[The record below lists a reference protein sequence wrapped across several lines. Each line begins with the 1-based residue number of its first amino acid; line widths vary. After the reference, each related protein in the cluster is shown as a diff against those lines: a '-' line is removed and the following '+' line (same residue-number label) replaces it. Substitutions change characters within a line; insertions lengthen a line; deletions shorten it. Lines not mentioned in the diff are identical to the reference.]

1 MKRKGSLLAIILL
14 SMALLTACGGDDDRS
29 YSSES
34 ASINSNYDG
43 TIASTFGGANM
54 TAASSGLD
62 TSSRSAD
69 TGDSDD
75 YHKSPKNSNT
85 SNTNEQA
92 NRKII
97 RTVDMTIQTGTKT
110 DIETIMAA
118 ASEKCNE
125 LGGYEES
132 RSIDGYRKYY
142 GDITLRVPKS
152 NTDEFLEFIND
163 SNLVITKLNDTSE
176 DVTLKYTD
184 VDSRLGSAKRQQK
197 KYEEYAE
204 KAENMDDLLRIEERL
219 DSVTADLESY
229 QSQMNT
235 LNNQIDYCT
244 VRLDIESKEKVAYSS
259 NSFSEQF
266 AENMYGFGEDL
277 ADIVTG
283 MISAAI
289 VVILAAI
296 GFIPAIIIFIFTLR
310 FAFRFKFKDLVN
322 KFRTRR
328 NRGYVQSRGDT
339 PDQRDIRDIQGPDKQ

>member
-54 TAASSGLD
+54 TVASSGLD
-62 TSSRSAD
+62 TSSRSTD
-69 TGDSDD
+69 TNNGDD
-75 YHKSPKNSNT
+75 YHKSTKKSNT
-85 SNTNEQA
+85 DEQS

-97 RTVDMTIQTGTKT
+97 RTVDMTIQTGTKD
-110 DIETIMAA
+110 DIETIMTA

-142 GDITLRVPKS
+142 GDITLRVPKY

-163 SNLVITKLNDTSE
+163 SNLIITKLNDTSE

-310 FAFRFKFKDLVN
+310 FAFKFKFKDLIN

-328 NRGYVQSRGDT
+328 RGYVQPRRDI
-339 PDQRDIRDIQGPDKQ
+339 PDQRDIRDIQGPDKQE

>member
-1 MKRKGSLLAIILL
+1 MRRKGSLLAIILL
-14 SMALLTACGGDDDRS
+14 SMALLTACGGDGDRS
-29 YSSES
+29 YRSES

-43 TIASTFGGANM
+43 TITSTFGGANM
-54 TAASSGLD
+54 SAASSGLD
-62 TSSRSAD
+62 TSSKSTD
-69 TGDSDD
+69 TNNGDD
-75 YHKSPKNSNT
+75 YHKSTKKSNT
-85 SNTNEQA
+85 DEQS

-97 RTVDMTIQTGTKT
+97 RTVDMTIQTGTKA
-110 DIETIMAA
+110 DIETIMTA

-142 GDITLRVPKS
+142 GDIILRVPKF
-152 NTDEFLEFIND
+152 NTDEFLEFINA

-176 DVTLKYTD
+176 DVTLQYTD

-244 VRLDIESKEKVAYSS
+244 VSLDIESKEKVAYSS

-266 AENMYGFGEDL
+266 ADNMYGFGEDL

-289 VVILAAI
+289 VVVLGAI
-296 GFIPAIIIFIFTLR
+296 GFIPAIVIFIFTLR
-310 FAFRFKFKDLVN
+310 FACKFKFKDLIN

-339 PDQRDIRDIQGPDKQ
+339 PDQRDIRDIQGTNKQ

>member
-14 SMALLTACGGDDDRS
+14 SMALLTACGGGGNRS
-29 YSSES
+29 YDYES
-34 ASINSNYDG
+34 TSVNSNYAG
-43 TIASTFGGANM
+43 AIASTFGKADIS
-54 TAASSGLD
+54 AAGSGLD

-69 TGDSDD
+69 TNNSDD
-75 YHKSPKNSNT
+75 YHKSTKKSNSD
-85 SNTNEQA
+85 EQSG
-92 NRKII
+92 RKII
-97 RTVDMTIQTGTKT
+97 RTVDMTIQTGTKA
-110 DIETIMAA
+110 DIEAIMAA

-163 SNLVITKLNDTSE
+163 SNLVITKLNDNSK
-176 DVTLKYTD
+176 DVTLQYTD

-244 VRLDIESKEKVAYSS
+244 VSLDIESKEKVAYSS

-266 AENMYGFGEDL
+266 ADNMYGFGEDL

-283 MISAAI
+283 IISAAI
-289 VVILAAI
+289 VVVLGAI

-310 FAFRFKFKDLVN
+310 FVFKFKVKDLIN

-328 NRGYVQSRGDT
+328 NRGYVQPRRDT
-339 PDQRDIRDIQGPDKQ
+339 SDQGDIRDIQGPDKQ